1 MDEMKIKIV
10 IRIVSL
16 KKLFILFNFENTYNL
31 NTVYIY
37 IYIKILLLENTT
49 IFRIIIQFHSI
60 FPFFL
65 SLSLSLK
72 KYYIKQK

>member
-37 IYIKILLLENTT
+37 I
-49 IFRIIIQFHSI
+49 
-60 FPFFL
+60 
-65 SLSLSLK
+65 LK
-72 KYYIKQK
+72 FYY

>member
-37 IYIKILLLENTT
+37 IKILLLENTT

-60 FPFFL
+60 FPLFF